1 MQTISQFKVAVPL
14 FKFGTRLYVYQLCIH
29 NGVHVLQYTSHP
41 NAAILV
47 YIYITSNPKNRYSYK
62 NSVKMTMSFN
72 FNIFNLD

>member
-1 MQTISQFKVAVPL
+1 MQTISQFKVAVVPL

-47 YIYITSNPKNRYSYK
+47 YIYE
-62 NSVKMTMSFN
+62 
-72 FNIFNLD
+72 